1 MVALKRR
8 QPLGQEPTYWISE
21 EAIYGCYEQA
31 ASLGRV
37 DTYSA
42 KTCPRSQA
50 SDALKQ
56 L

>member
-1 MVALKRR
+1 M
-8 QPLGQEPTYWISE
+8 GQEPTYRISEE

-50 SDALKQ
+50 SDALKRS
-56 L
+56 